1 MNIYLIYFIILVIA
15 CVAITYLFKPK
26 EEATDKKKE
35 DDKKKVE
42 ESNPEYQKLN
52 KSYLIVYSLVVTGDW
67 LQGPYN
73 YSLYQS
79 YGLSI
84 EQIGW
89 MSVCG
94 FLSSLL
100 LGTYVGSTA
109 DKL

>member
-1 MNIYLIYFIILVIA
+1 MNIYLIYFIILVVV
-15 CVAITYLFKPK
+15 CVAITYLFK
-26 EEATDKKKE
+26 EEKGKDNSKADNKKKN
-35 DDKKKVE
+35 D
-42 ESNPEYQKLN
+42 ESNAEYQKLN
-52 KSYLIVYSLVVTGDW
+52 RSYLIVYSLVVTGDW

-79 YGLSI
+79 YGLSLA
-84 EQIGW
+84 EIGW

-94 FLSSLL
+94 FLSSLV

>member
-1 MNIYLIYFIILVIA
+1 MYFLYFIVLVIA
-15 CVAITYLFKPK
+15 CVAIIYLFRTKT
-26 EEATDKKKE
+26 EESQNEKTEKKE
-35 DDKKKVE
+35 NN
-42 ESNPEYQKLN
+42 SEYQKLN

-79 YGLSI
+79 YGFSL
-84 EQIGW
+84 EKIGW
-89 MSVCG
+89 LSVCG
-94 FLSSLL
+94 YLSSLI